1 MGRLIL
7 AINLPSIK
15 DADYVAK
22 KREWMKRVEDEGTK
36 LLKEV
41 REGVAKM
48 IA

>member
-1 MGRLIL
+1 M

-15 DADYVAK
+15 DTAYVTK
-22 KREWMKRVEDEGTK
+22 KREWMKLVEDEGMK